1 MSVNTDFNEYC
12 YLNKRQKDFYH
23 PIISQIE
30 KKSESKE
37 VDVKRDFDASAILHD
52 LSKVPNTTSKPYLYK
67 DSNGYYR
74 LGVEENGL
82 ARSLGIKSCKLRKL
96 RIEERRVHSLEII
109 QGVVHSV
116 VQQLMHSKRSDP
128 FLLCCDLIQ
137 EAIRGAKKLQKCY
150 EFHQNPCKMRK
161 YDFLSVVAPCLAKK
175 YKRKHTRK
183 WVSVTRLVSDLHALR
198 VQVNEKQKARDQR
211 LMQFAKK
218 SSQPVIDRT
227 GKALGQ
233 FLKNM
238 KATMK
243 ATLCKEEP
251 KQAFSGKQ
259 FEENQD
265 PIRDYVIINVPIRGT
280 NNTYRIPH

>member
-12 YLNKRQKDFYH
+12 YLNERQKNFHH

-128 FLLCCDLIQ
+128 FLSFDLIQ

-150 EFHQNPCKMRK
+150 EFHQNPCKERK

-175 YKRKHTRK
+175 YKQKHTRK
-183 WVSVTRLVSDLHALR
+183 RECVTRLINALRALR
-198 VQVNEKQKARDQR
+198 VQVNEKQKAQVI
-211 LMQFAKK
+211 QVEKK
-218 SSQPVIDRT
+218 PSQPVIDRT

-238 KATMK
+238 KAK
-243 ATLCKEEP
+243 LCKEEL

-265 PIRDYVIINVPIRGT
+265 PIQDYVIINAPIRGT